1 MDKQGPPIEL
11 LSPLVD
17 LLGARTSA
25 PTPGG
30 KGSEFRLSGF
40 GVSRLGFRVQGFGV
54 RGFKVRGFGFTLR
67 SQGFGIRG
75 FRCMMRSQ
83 EVKEKS

>member
-54 RGFKVRGFGFTLR
+54 RGFGFTLR